1 MKKVR
6 RRVTGQLEHG
16 PRGPV
21 IVTEAGDRWVID
33 YEDIEPELIGRLVIA
48 EGAVIGLD
56 RLNVD
61 WVGEEHDE
69 A

>member
-6 RRVTGQLEHG
+6 RRVTGQLEQG

-21 IVTEAGDRWVID
+21 IVTEAGDRWVI
-33 YEDIEPELIGRLVIA
+33 EDHEIEPDLIGRQVVA

-56 RLNVD
+56 RLRVD
-61 WVGEEHDE
+61 WVGED
-69 A
+69 AP

>member
-48 EGAVIGLD
+48 EGAVISLD

-61 WVGEEHDE
+61 WVGKEHDE